1 MKRIFLC
8 FTILVYVSGCKTSG
22 LKPSAHANNILFVA
36 DFESSLVSNNK
47 ANVEITVPGTVR
59 TFSAPE
65 DYGGSPVFTKYVE
78 SVTAINE
85 AGQPLP
91 AQIQGSKVLI
101 EPNGSEKYTL
111 KYVYRIPQKI
121 SGEVDQS
128 LPNLD
133 EHYGRIDNNTFLL
146 TPEGLT
152 SEKATL
158 RIQPPKGWPVAT
170 SWGKGTNFE
179 VGKVSELT
187 SGMIVLGDFDYS
199 QENIEGLS
207 VTFAIKGNYPHE
219 VIKNQFAKVLKS
231 QIEIAGPLATNQFL
245 VVFQPTANA
254 CCKGTALTNSL
265 NVNIPADE
273 KLEPF
278 NFRAIGTTSH
288 ELFHQWNFKSVYPA
302 SEDGAYL
309 FSEGFT
315 NYFSVA
321 ALVRAGLV
329 PPESFA
335 WFLWHYR
342 NLLEKNPK
350 YRGADFAKIQSGFKT
365 NDSDLVDLAY
375 TRGPF
380 VAVLLDI
387 ALREDTSDR
396 ESLTTWF
403 RKLVEKYGGKK
414 GYSINDLRDLVIE
427 NSGKPKG
434 KAVAAFDDYFVGSK
448 TINNRALF
456 TQLGISCD
464 EKTKKCSLK
473 DIRKRTSRAK
483 LFSADGLGQ

>member
-1 MKRIFLC
+1 MLFCGCTAPKKSNDLNQTATSVSVAVDFRSALGAEN
-8 FTILVYVSGCKTSG
+8 LVNVSIS
-22 LKPSAHANNILFVA
+22 
-36 DFESSLVSNNK
+36 
-47 ANVEITVPGTVR
+47 VPETVR
-59 TFSAPE
+59 LFRAPE
-65 DYGGSPVFTKYVE
+65 DYGGAPVFAKYLQN
-78 SVTAINE
+78 VTAVSDS
-85 AGQPLP
+85 GKSLP
-91 AQIQGSKVLI
+91 VQMQNAKVMVDSQDAQRYKLSYSYK
-101 EPNGSEKYTL
+101 
-111 KYVYRIPQKI
+111 IPQKL

-133 EHYGRIDNNTFLL
+133 DHYGRVDNNMFLL
-146 TPEGLT
+146 APDGMANEPAHL
-152 SEKATL
+152 L
-158 RIQPPKGWPVAT
+158 ILPPGTWPVAT
-170 SWGKGTNFE
+170 GWGKGSEFDI
-179 VGKVSELT
+179 GKTSDLL

-199 QENIEGLS
+199 SEKIEGMD
-207 VTFAIKGNYPHE
+207 VTFAIKGNYSHAILKE
-219 VIKNQFAKVLKS
+219 QFAKVLKS
-231 QIEIAGPLATNQFL
+231 QIEIAGPLSTNHFL
-245 VVFQPTANA
+245 VVFQPTKNA

-265 NVNIPADE
+265 IVNVPSDE

-278 NFRAIGTTSH
+278 NFRLIGTASH

-315 NYFSVA
+315 NYFAVA

-350 YRGADFAKIQSGFKT
+350 YRGADFVKIQSGFKT

-380 VAVLLDI
+380 VAVLLDL

-396 ESLTTWF
+396 GSLTTWF
-403 RKLVEKYGGKK
+403 RKLVEKYGGKR
-414 GYSINDLRDLVIE
+414 GYTVKDLRDLVIE
-427 NSGKPKG
+427 TSGKPKG
-434 KAVAAFDDYFVGSK
+434 KAVATFDDYFVGSK
-448 TINNRALF
+448 PINAKALI

-473 DIRKRTSRAK
+473 DIRKKTSRAK